1 MVDDKK
7 VRGYALCV
15 LQDPTEPNLIFVG
28 TEHGLWVSFDKG
40 TGFQQ
45 WKNGLPSVST
55 FDLAIQEREADL
67 VIATFGRAI
76 YILDDIR
83 PLRELAAD
91 KGISKKKLQ
100 VFDAPEAYL
109 ASYKNAPGYEWST
122 WGTWEAPNRER
133 DARIS
138 FYNNFAGY
146 ADSVQKKQDT
156 ATVKI
161 YNEQME
167 KIREIKFKT
176 DTGFNRITW
185 NMDEKGFR
193 NPGSAKPTAAT
204 PEPGGWNVLPGKF
217 KVVISNGTD
226 SDSTFVT
233 VKADPRLGDRS
244 SIIRAQRAL
253 LTRLRKQADRLTTGM
268 DQLTEA
274 ETSIAKIQAQIK
286 DVEGKEVDSLGKNAK
301 KITDSIKS
309 IREFI
314 TGKPR
319 TRQGYGDV
327 PTITVMNQFYEANA
341 TITAKM
347 IEPGKQ
353 EEQQVKE
360 SEELIAQA
368 IEKINKFFTA
378 DWPAFRKQVELTP
391 IKIFKEYT
399 PL

>member
-1 MVDDKK
+1 
-7 VRGYALCV
+7 V
-15 LQDPTEPNLIFVG
+15 LQDPTEPNLVFVG
-28 TEHGLWVSFDKG
+28 TEHGLWVSFDNG
-40 TGFQQ
+40 ISFQQ

-91 KGISKKKLQ
+91 KGIVKKKLK
-100 VFDAPEAYL
+100 VFDAPDAYL
-109 ASYKNAPGYEWST
+109 ASFKNAPGYEWST

-133 DARIS
+133 DARLS
-138 FYNNFAGY
+138 FYNDFAGY
-146 ADSVQKKQDT
+146 TDTTQKKQDT
-156 ATVKI
+156 VNVRI

-167 KIREIKFKT
+167 RIRELKFKS
-176 DTGFNRITW
+176 DTGFNRVTW

-193 NPGSAKPTAAT
+193 NPGSAKPTPST
-204 PEPGGWNVLPGKF
+204 SEPGGWNVLPGKF
-217 KVVISNGTD
+217 KVVITNGSDT
-226 SDSTFVT
+226 DSTFVT

-244 SIIRAQRAL
+244 NIIRAQRAL
-253 LTRLRKQADRLTTGM
+253 LTRLRKHADRLTTGM

-286 DVEGKEVDSLGKNAK
+286 DVEGKEVDSLGNQAK
-301 KITDSIKS
+301 KVTDSIKS

-314 TGKPR
+314 SGKAK

-327 PTITVMNQFYEANA
+327 RTITVINQFLEANA
-341 TITAKM
+341 TITSKM
-347 IEPGKQ
+347 IEPGMQ

-360 SEELIAQA
+360 AEELITQA
-368 IEKINKFFTA
+368 IDKINRFFAT
-378 DWPAFRKQVELTP
+378 DWLAFRKQVEQTQV
-391 IKIFKEYT
+391 KIFKEYT
-399 PL
+399 PI